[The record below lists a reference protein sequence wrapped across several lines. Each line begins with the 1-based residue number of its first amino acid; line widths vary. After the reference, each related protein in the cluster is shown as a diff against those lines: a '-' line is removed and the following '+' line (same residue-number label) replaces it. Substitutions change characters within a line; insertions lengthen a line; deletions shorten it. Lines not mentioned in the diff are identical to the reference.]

1 MSDAVILRADERFQT
16 TYLQADCARKWFVS
30 MSNGVSS
37 KASCSSKAGLQLK
50 RTLYVIPV
58 LRN

>member
-16 TYLQADCARKWFVS
+16 TYLQADGARKWYLVGTYIDIVS

-37 KASCSSKAGLQLK
+37 IGVLFIEGTACS
-50 RTLYVIPV
+50 
-58 LRN
+58 